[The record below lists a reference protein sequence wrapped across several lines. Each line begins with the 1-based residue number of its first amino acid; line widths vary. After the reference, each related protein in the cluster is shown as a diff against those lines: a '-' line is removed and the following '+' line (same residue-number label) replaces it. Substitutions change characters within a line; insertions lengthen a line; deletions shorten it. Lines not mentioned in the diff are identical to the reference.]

1 MDANHREDKVTWQE
15 FFNKFGG
22 TTFSIGNGHYKWVV
36 TVEELYHY
44 FRERMDAEADKCEP

>member
-1 MDANHREDKVTWQE
+1 MTWQE

-22 TTFSIGNGHYKWVV
+22 TTFSIENGYYKWVV